1 MIAINFKSKRL
12 RILKDIFSKPLY
24 LAILVVAGFLY
35 YFLLYTIIKMSSFH
49 GIIILTAPLYMF
61 YLLVATSAVLI
72 TISIYGIRKRIA
84 IKDAT
89 AGGVVSVVMP
99 SVGGLVAGCGCSA
112 PLLSSLL
119 IPVLGSIGAES
130 FISYLSAYN
139 IYIFGVLVL
148 INLIIIYYQLNLLS
162 K

>member
-1 MIAINFKSKRL
+1 MIAINFKSKKL
-12 RILKDIFSKPLY
+12 SILKDIFSKPLY
-24 LAILVVAGFLY
+24 LAILVVAAVLY
-35 YFLLYTIIKMSSFH
+35 YFLLYTIIYMSSFR
-49 GIIILTAPLYMF
+49 GIVILTVPVYMF
-61 YLLVATSAVLI
+61 YLLVITSAILI

-119 IPVLGSIGAES
+119 IPVLGSIGAEG
-130 FISYLSAYN
+130 ILSYLSAYN
-139 IYIFGVLVL
+139 VYILGILTV
-148 INLIIIYYQLNLLS
+148 INLLLVYYQLHLLS
-162 K
+162 R